1 MPLEE
6 EQLNG
11 RIASLISE
19 MTTGLNWTVREEN
32 WSVLRGPR
40 TKPDILITRPDAPP
54 IVLENEYYPAN
65 TVYDDCMRCLGREID
80 PAAAGSTGQV
90 STVIAIRSP
99 RALRDCATGDEARH
113 LLADRAVSLEYA
125 VYQAAESEPTRFP
138 QSGYLSGSIR
148 NLVEFIRPAAEPRDA
163 IAAAA
168 QSLEEGTED
177 AAQLILLAA
186 RGEGVDVGPRIGEQ
200 LRQPWPSPMPKP
212 PQTRAER
219 QQSKANQTAREQTA
233 KMCAAIIINALA
245 YQQNLAGYQ
254 GIKDLDEVQ
263 SATVGGRLTK
273 RAVLAEW
280 NNILQVNYWPIFHIA
295 RELLLKIPAPA
306 VLGMLPRMVDTAN
319 AIGPAIR
326 QNDVAGTVFQRLIAD
341 RETLKTYYTRP
352 ESTTLIA
359 HLAIPE
365 GLDWGNPDTVRN
377 YQIAD
382 YACGTGGLVLAAY
395 QRIRDLHRNHGG
407 DPDALHAYM
416 MENALTGCDIMPA
429 AVHLTSS
436 LLTSVAP
443 RQTYTGTRNILYPFG
458 GRKRVDDQGNIIRDS
473 DGNPITETDDKGRP
487 IVDIGSLELLNVDNA
502 TSQAVLPLSAQMAM
516 GANGTRKP
524 VEVPM
529 PSLSQSLVIMNPPF
543 TKPTKHAKRSTD
555 HVDPTNPAFAAF
567 GTTDREQKA
576 MKTLTDRLGRGTI
589 SDGNAGLGTQF
600 TAVANNMVKPNG
612 HIALILP
619 LSSML
624 GGSYEKQQEWSWQK
638 LRRLLA
644 DGYSDIIVMSIA
656 RPTAEESAFSADT
669 DLSEVIVIARRL
681 EADETPT
688 RRAHFVN
695 LKERPGDKIAAQEI
709 ARAVRHTISSLTTL
723 NTDAPIRVGDA
734 EVGSVSLEEIHRRER
749 WTTVRVVNVSL
760 ARRAKLISKGRLSLP
775 QRPQSIAIP
784 MTSLGNIGRIGPLH
798 RDIVERGPFT
808 RTEGAHAGT
817 EWPMLWSRDY
827 ATQVAMATAP
837 DSAGIVRTGK
847 EHAAAVLWLRAS
859 RLHLNIGFGFN
870 SSATAAAYTAMPSLG
885 GRAWPNLQMDTADLE
900 KAACVWLN
908 GTLGIITYWIESNR
922 TQDARG
928 VTTVT
933 SITGIPMLDV
943 TQIGNGR
950 LQAAVQI
957 YDDLCQQRM
966 LPANESW
973 RDPVRQELDRRILTE
988 VLGLDAAAVEQLD
1001 ILRNQWCAEPTVT
1014 STKSTGPAN

>member
-6 EQLNG
+6 PQLNG
-11 RIASLISE
+11 RIASLITA
-19 MTTGLNWTVREEN
+19 MTAGLNWTVREEL
-32 WSVLRGPR
+32 WDALRGPR

-54 IVLENEYYPAN
+54 IVLENEYHPAS
-65 TVYDDCMRCLGREID
+65 TVYDDCIRCLGRELN
-80 PAAAGSTGQV
+80 PEAAGAAGLV

-99 RALRDCATGDEARH
+99 LALRDCATGDEARQ
-113 LLADRAVSLEYA
+113 LLADHAVNLEYA
-125 VYQAAESEPTRFP
+125 VYQSAESGHIRFP
-138 QSGYLSGSIR
+138 RAGYLSGSIR

-168 QSLEEGTED
+168 QSLEEGTEV

-186 RGEGVDVGPRIGEQ
+186 RGDGVNVGPRIGEQ

-212 PQTRAER
+212 PQTNHER
-219 QQSKANQTAREQTA
+219 QQAQADQTAREQTA

-254 GIKDLDEVQ
+254 GIRDLEDIR
-263 SATVGGRLTK
+263 STTVGGRLTK
-273 RAVLAEW
+273 MAVLDEW
-280 NNILQVNYWPIFHIA
+280 NNILNVNYWPIFHIA
-295 RELLLKIPAPA
+295 KELLLKIPSPA
-306 VLGMLPRMVDTAN
+306 VTGMLPGMVSTAN
-319 AIGPAIR
+319 VIGPAIR

-359 HLAIPE
+359 HLAVPE
-365 GLDWGNPDTVRN
+365 NLDWGDPDTVRN
-377 YQIAD
+377 YHIAD

-395 QRIRDLHRNHGG
+395 QRVRELHRNNGG

-416 MENALTGCDIMPA
+416 MEKALTGCDIMPA

-443 RQTYTGTRNILYPFG
+443 RQIYRGTRNILYPFG
-458 GRKRVDDQGNIIRDS
+458 GRKRIDDRGNIIRDA
-473 DGNPITETDDKGRP
+473 DGNPTTETDDKGRP
-487 IVDIGSLELLNVDNA
+487 IVDIGSLALLNVGND

-516 GANGTRKP
+516 GSNGTRKP
-524 VEVPM
+524 VEVSM

-543 TKPTKHAKRSTD
+543 TKPTKHAKRSSD

-567 GTTDREQKA
+567 GATDDEQRA
-576 MKTLTDRLGRGTI
+576 MKALTDRLGKGTV

-600 TAVANNMVKPNG
+600 AAVANNMVKPNG

-619 LSSML
+619 LSAML

-638 LRRLLA
+638 LRRLLC
-644 DGYSDIIVMSIA
+644 DGYNDIVVMSIA
-656 RPTAEESAFSADT
+656 QPTASDSSFSADT

-681 EADETPT
+681 GTGETPAQ
-688 RRAHFVN
+688 RAHFVN

-709 ARAVRHTISSLTTL
+709 ARAVRRAISSLTTL
-723 NTDAPIRVGDA
+723 NTDAPIRIGDA
-734 EVGSVSLEEIHRRER
+734 AIGSVSLEEIHRQER
-749 WTTVRVVNVSL
+749 WTTVRVVNVGL
-760 ARRAKLISKGRLSLP
+760 ARRARQISKGSLSLP
-775 QRPQSIAIP
+775 QRPQSIDLP
-784 MTSLGNIGRIGPLH
+784 MAPIGRIGRIGPLH

-808 RTEGAHAGT
+808 RTDGANAGT
-817 EWPMLWSRDY
+817 EWPMLWSRDFS
-827 ATQVAMATAP
+827 TQVAMATAP
-837 DSAGIVRTGK
+837 DSAGVVRDGQLD
-847 EHAAAVLWLRAS
+847 AAAMLWQRAS
-859 RLHLNIGFGFN
+859 RLHINIGFGFN
-870 SSATAAAYTAMPSLG
+870 SSATAAAYTEMPSLG
-885 GRAWPNLQMDTADLE
+885 GRAWPNLQMDTADME

-933 SITGIPMLDV
+933 SIAGIPMLDV
-943 TQIGNGR
+943 TQIGSDR

-957 YDDLCQQRM
+957 YDDLCRQQM
-966 LPANESW
+966 LPANEAW
-973 RDPVRQELDRRILTE
+973 HDPVRQELDRRILTE
-988 VLGLDAAAVEQLD
+988 VLGLDTAAVEQLA

-1014 STKSTGPAN
+1014 STKGTGPAS